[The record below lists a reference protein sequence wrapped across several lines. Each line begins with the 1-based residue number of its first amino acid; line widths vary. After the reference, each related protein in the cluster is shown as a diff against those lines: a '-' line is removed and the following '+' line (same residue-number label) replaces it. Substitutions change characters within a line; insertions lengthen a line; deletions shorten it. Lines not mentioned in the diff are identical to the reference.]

1 MEYTEYL
8 RVTLSLTNSVF
19 VMNRL
24 VDDYIES
31 LPDAKREIAEALREL
46 IFTTLPHMEEK
57 LSFKIPFYH
66 YFGMFCYMNA
76 VQDGIELV
84 FCRGKD
90 LVFAWPQL
98 EQKGRA
104 IMAGVT
110 ITHKKEIAT
119 YNLEALLIG
128 AAAWNEEAKRLNI
141 SPLSKS
147 KTKKK
152 ATQVSKKK
160 KAAPK
165 KKRL

>member
-1 MEYTEYL
+1 
-8 RVTLSLTNSVF
+8 
-19 VMNRL
+19 MNRQ
-24 VDDYIES
+24 VNDYIES
-31 LPDAKREIAEALREL
+31 LPDAKREIAEAIQEL
-46 IFTTLPHMEEK
+46 LFIILPQIEEK

-66 YFGMFCYMNA
+66 YFGMFCYMNE
-76 VQDGIELV
+76 VKEGMELV

-110 ITHKKEIAT
+110 ITHKKDIAK
-119 YNLEALLIG
+119 YKVEALLIG

-147 KTKKK
+147 KSKKK
-152 ATQVSKKK
+152 SGQLSKKK
-160 KAAPK
+160 KAASK
-165 KKRL
+165 KKQQ

>member
-1 MEYTEYL
+1 
-8 RVTLSLTNSVF
+8 
-19 VMNRL
+19 MNHL
-24 VDDYIES
+24 VDTYIES

-46 IFTTLPHMEEK
+46 IFTNVPHVEEK

-66 YFGMFCYMNA
+66 FFGMFCYMNE
-76 VQDGIELV
+76 VKEGIDLG

-98 EQKGRA
+98 QQKGRA

-110 ITHKKEIAT
+110 ISNKKDISTLNIEG
-119 YNLEALLIG
+119 LLIG

-141 SPLSKS
+141 SPLSTS

-152 ATQVSKKK
+152 
-160 KAAPK
+160 KAASK

>member
-1 MEYTEYL
+1 
-8 RVTLSLTNSVF
+8 
-19 VMNRL
+19 MNRL
-24 VDDYIES
+24 VNDYIES

-46 IFTTLPHMEEK
+46 LFTTVPHIEEK

-66 YFGMFCYMNA
+66 YFGMFCYINA
-76 VQDGIELV
+76 VKDGIELV

-110 ITHKKEIAT
+110 FTHKKEIAT
-119 YNLEALLIG
+119 FNVEALLIG
-128 AAAWNEEAKRLNI
+128 AAAWNEEAKRMNI
-141 SPLSKS
+141 SPLLKP
-147 KTKKK
+147 KN
-152 ATQVSKKK
+152 KKK

-165 KKRL
+165 KKRRL